1 MPIRQFQ
8 AQRMHAPRDFQAI
21 ANESVCVE
29 IGAGK
34 GKHALLFSGQHPE
47 HKLIAIERTRE
58 KFLAMQKQHQ
68 LEGQQNLQIV
78 HADAIPWIVH
88 ALFPAQVAQ
97 FFILYPN
104 PEPHNATQRWLNM
117 PFFEFLLSRLQ
128 TGGSITLVSN
138 IPEYIAEA
146 QQQLI
151 EVWKLPFIQQDVP
164 VDSARTHFE
173 IKYLARGERCQE
185 LRITKPAGYQ
195 TRFDDFQPL
204 QGQQPVLMPAETVET
219 KSSADSSSV
228 AE

>member
-21 ANESVCVE
+21 ANLPVCVE

-34 GKHALLFSGQHPE
+34 GKHALLFSGQNPQS
-47 HKLIAIERTRE
+47 KLIAVERTRE
-58 KFLAMQKQHQ
+58 KFLAMQKQH
-68 LEGQQNLQIV
+68 LIEGQSNLQTV
-78 HADAIPWIVH
+78 HADALPWVVH
-88 ALFPAQVAQ
+88 ALFPAQVQQ

-104 PEPHNATQRWLNM
+104 PEPHNPAQRWLNM

-128 TGGSITLVSN
+128 EGGRITLASN

-151 EVWKLPFIQQDVP
+151 DVWKLPFIKEVIAA
-164 VDSARTHFE
+164 DSARTHFE
-173 IKYLARGERCQE
+173 IKYLERGELCQQ
-185 LRITKPAGYQ
+185 LKITKPAGYS

-204 QGQQPVLMPAETVET
+204 QGKSVKAED
-219 KSSADSSSV
+219 SA
-228 AE
+228 AEAQ